1 MAGIED
7 DSVQHSN
14 IAEEEMGQ
22 LHGIHHA
29 LNAIAA
35 IQRSMPTGVS
45 LEFCIEC
52 GDEIPEARRLAA
64 KGCTLCIHCKASSER
79 SFFMA

>member
-1 MAGIED
+1 MIEE
-7 DSVQHSN
+7 SVQHSN

-35 IQRSMPTGVS
+35 IQRSMPTGPS
-45 LEFCIEC
+45 RLDCTDC
-52 GDEIPEARRLAA
+52 GEKIPLARRTAA
-64 KGCTLCIHCKASSER
+64 RGCIRCLQCQTAFELH
-79 SFFMA
+79 

>member
-1 MAGIED
+1 MGEMAGIED

-35 IQRSMPTGVS
+35 VQRSMPTGAS
-45 LEFCIEC
+45 REFCTDC
-52 GDEIPEARRLAA
+52 GEVIPLQRRLAA
-64 KGCTLCIHCKASSER
+64 QGCLRCIHCQTIHER
-79 SFFMA
+79 K